1 MPAAPTTANAE
12 SLAAARAESF
22 KVVIVTHTG
31 SEPSFK
37 ITKSSTIGEL
47 RAAYG
52 EWQHVP
58 VNQIRL
64 IHHGHGL
71 ADEITGEY
79 VSGLRSN
86 CLKEVLS
93 LGRTGAVA
101 VCRVALKGRT
111 ERGGLGAAAVRRGSA
126 SRTLAI
132 GMRVLWGEPPLA
144 PDC

>member
-79 VSGLRSN
+79 LLYEKAAGRGLDRWGRIVIDAIV
-86 CLKEVLS
+86 CLC
-93 LGRTGAVA
+93 G
-101 VCRVALKGRT
+101 C
-111 ERGGLGAAAVRRGSA
+111 
-126 SRTLAI
+126 
-132 GMRVLWGEPPLA
+132 
-144 PDC
+144 